1 MYLMETRRP
10 QLLELGYSSPIR
22 RDSLV
27 EGVCTSLQMV
37 GL

>member
-1 MYLMETRRP
+1 MYLMKTRRL
-10 QLLELGYSSPIR
+10 QLLELGYSSLVR

-27 EGVCTSLQMV
+27 EGECMSLQMV